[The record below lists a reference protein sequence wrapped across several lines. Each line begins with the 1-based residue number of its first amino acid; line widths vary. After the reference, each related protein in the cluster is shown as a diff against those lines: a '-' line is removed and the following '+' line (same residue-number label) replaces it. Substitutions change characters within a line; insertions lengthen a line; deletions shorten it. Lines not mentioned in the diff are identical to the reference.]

1 VNGFFGGVNVAT
13 LHVHV
18 LGGVNVASV
27 HVHVY
32 VFRGAMLPLFM
43 SMCMY
48 GRGDQCCLCSS
59 PCDRRVNVA
68 SVHVQVYVLGYQCC
82 LCSCSYVGRVNVTRV
97 HAHVL
102 GPSMLPMFMSMCM

>member
-1 VNGFFGGVNVAT
+1 MLLLFMSMCWGV
-13 LHVHV
+13 
-18 LGGVNVASV
+18 S
-27 HVHVY
+27 
-32 VFRGAMLPLFM
+32 MLPLFM
-43 SMCMY
+43 STCMCLGGQCCLCSCPCVCM
-48 GRGDQCCLCSS
+48 GGGDQCCLCSS
-59 PCDRRVNVA
+59 PYDRRVNVA